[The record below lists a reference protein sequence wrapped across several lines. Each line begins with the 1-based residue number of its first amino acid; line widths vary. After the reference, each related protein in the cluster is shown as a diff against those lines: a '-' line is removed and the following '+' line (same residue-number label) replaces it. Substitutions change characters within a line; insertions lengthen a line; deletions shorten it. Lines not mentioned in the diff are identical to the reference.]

1 MILLPS
7 TRVWHEV
14 QSFAGQYEIPGA
26 LTDQRRLPLS
36 KSIGQKVQMTN
47 VLKPDSTAMPT

>member
-7 TRVWHEV
+7 TRMWHEV

-26 LTDQRRLPLS
+26 VTDQRRLPLS

-47 VLKPDSTAMPT
+47 VLKPDSTEMPT